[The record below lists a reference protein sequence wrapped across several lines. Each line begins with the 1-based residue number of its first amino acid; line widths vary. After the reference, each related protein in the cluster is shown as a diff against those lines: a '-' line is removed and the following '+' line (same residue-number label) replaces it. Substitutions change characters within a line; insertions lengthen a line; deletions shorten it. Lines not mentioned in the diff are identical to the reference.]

1 MKPRLASAAV
11 RLLVLQGS
19 MNHERLQGIGAAVAI
34 EPLIRDLDGGQNG
47 QRYRAALARSAGFFN
62 TNPYL
67 AGVAIGAVARAEHS
81 GAPLRQVETLRSA
94 IKGPLGSLGDRLIW
108 TGVLPVCASIGLVCA
123 TLVHPLVAVA
133 AYLLAFNAVNVAVR
147 WWGLRAGWR
156 SGIAVAA
163 MLSQSVLRR
172 AVKFV
177 GPLAVLSIGVALPV
191 AAEMLTANFDTSVR
205 VGTAG
210 VALATAATSWFL
222 MPSVGAARV
231 GILALGSV
239 LVLGW
244 IW

>member
-1 MKPRLASAAV
+1 MRPRFASAAV
-11 RLLVLQGS
+11 RLLILQGS

-47 QRYRAALARSAGFFN
+47 ERYRQALARSAGFFN

-67 AGVAIGAVARAEHS
+67 AGIAIGAVANAEHS
-81 GAPLRQVETLRSA
+81 GVPIAQVERLRSA
-94 IKGPLGSLGDRLIW
+94 IKGPLGSLGDRVIW

-123 TLVHPLVAVA
+123 TLVHPLAAVAV
-133 AYLLAFNAVNVAVR
+133 YLLVFNAVHLAVR

-156 SGIAVAA
+156 SGLAVAK
-163 MLSQSVLRR
+163 MLSQSVLGH

-191 AAEMLTANFDTSVR
+191 AAEMLTTSFDTSVR

-210 VALATAATSWFL
+210 VAFATAVISWFL
-222 MPSVGAARV
+222 MPTVGAARV